1 MEKLLAQWGGLSDD
15 AQVLILLCAV
25 AQVLCIYVVA
35 YLLNQYDIRK
45 ENYRRM
51 MMEDA
56 SEE

>member
-1 MEKLLAQWGGLSDD
+1 MEKLLAQWSGLSDD
-15 AQVLILLCAV
+15 AQVLILFCAA